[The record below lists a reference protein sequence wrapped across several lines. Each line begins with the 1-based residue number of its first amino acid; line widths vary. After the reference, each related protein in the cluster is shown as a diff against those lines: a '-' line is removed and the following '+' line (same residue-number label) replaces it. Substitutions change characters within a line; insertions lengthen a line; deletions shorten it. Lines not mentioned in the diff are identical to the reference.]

1 VPSGLD
7 GNPNP
12 IRSAARD
19 ATLEAVSLAVRAVRR
34 PDACSLVA
42 IDGIDGAGK
51 STFADELA
59 RVLHDDGVTVIRSTT
74 DSFHNPR
81 SVRRTRGTTS
91 PDGFYLD
98 SHDLPTLCRVL
109 LDPLSATPPQPFRAA
124 AFDEPSDSPVDAPEE
139 HADAGSVLLFD
150 GLFLQR
156 PELRAYWDLVVWLDG
171 QGRVDRRRLDWASR
185 ECPPGVA
192 ALPHL
197 VGRWGLLARYHLGMR
212 RYLTECDPI
221 TGADLVVANDD
232 LAAPAIVRRP

>member
-1 VPSGLD
+1 MPSGLD

-12 IRSAARD
+12 IRSPARD
-19 ATLEAVSLAVRAVRR
+19 AVLEAVARR
-34 PDACSLVA
+34 STQCGDPTRCSLVA

-59 RVLHDDGVTVIRSTT
+59 RVLRADGVAVIRSTT

-81 SVRRTRGTTS
+81 SVRWTRGKAS

-98 SHDLPTLCRVL
+98 SHDLATLRRVL
-109 LDPLSATPPQPFRAA
+109 LEPLSATPPQPYRAA
-124 AFDEPSDSPVDAPEE
+124 AFDEPSDSPVVATEE
-139 HADAGSVLLFD
+139 RADAGSVLLFD

-156 PELRAYWDLVVWLDG
+156 PELRRYWDLVVWLDG

-185 ECPPGVA
+185 DCPPGPA

-197 VGRWGLLARYHLGMR
+197 VGCWGLLARYHLGMR
-212 RYLTECDPI
+212 RYLDECDPI
-221 TGADLVVANDD
+221 TGADIVIANDD
-232 LAAPAIVRRP
+232 LASPAIVRGP